1 MKLQELS
8 IPIKQDSKINLAIIK
23 ANAFLLKKYFL
34 EFNAIINAVK
44 KTELLKSLWNVEFN
58 GTVIGDWES
67 IKFKTATE
75 KTMFLIR
82 WS

>member
-1 MKLQELS
+1 MKLQEFI
-8 IPIKQDSKINLAIIK
+8 IPIKQDSKINSAIIK

-34 EFNAIINAVK
+34 EFSAITDAVK
-44 KTELLKSLWNVEFN
+44 KTELLKSFWNIEFN
-58 GTVIGDWES
+58 GIVIGDWEF